1 MVVLKFIQ
9 GLPVVG
15 ILGGAGN
22 PAYYRRVMKYA
33 ELKYRRRYLLELQKR
48 VESAQEGMGE

>member
-22 PAYYRRVMKYA
+22 PVYYRRVMKYA
-33 ELKYRRRYLLELQKR
+33 ELKYRRRYLLELQKC